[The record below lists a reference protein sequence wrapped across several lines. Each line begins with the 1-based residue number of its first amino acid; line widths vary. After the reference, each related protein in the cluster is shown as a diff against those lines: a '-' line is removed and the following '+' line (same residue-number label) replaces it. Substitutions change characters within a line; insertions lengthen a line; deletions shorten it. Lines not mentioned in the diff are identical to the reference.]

1 MVRLVDRH
9 WCTDIPR
16 LAALKPRA
24 RRLPDEA
31 RSDANRV
38 LHDVPKLGKEMGEM
52 KKGVLFVCIGNS
64 CRSTMAEAL
73 ARHYWN
79 DAIEAFSAGTYPLGH
94 ITPHTLEALSE
105 RAIAT
110 NGLHSKS
117 FSAIPFDRIQ
127 LVVVLTGDGFEHLV
141 PPSFAGKIVRWHV
154 RDPFGHGLSAF
165 RETRDTL
172 TLMVRKKLPE
182 WLNLD
187 PV

>member
-1 MVRLVDRH
+1 M
-9 WCTDIPR
+9 P
-16 LAALKPRA
+16 LKPFA

-31 RSDANRV
+31 RNDVDRV
-38 LHDVPKLGKEMGEM
+38 LYDVPNMRKELDRM

-105 RAIAT
+105 RAIT
-110 NGLHSKS
+110 TTGLHSKS

-127 LVVVLTGDGFEHLV
+127 LVVVLTGDVFEHLI
-141 PPSFAGKIVRWHV
+141 PSSFSGKIIRWHV
-154 RDPFGHGLSAF
+154 RDPFGHGMSAF

-172 TLMVRKKLPE
+172 TLMVRRKLPE